1 MYIFVLVWPP
11 AISNCIRQVF
21 GPAAATP
28 FGTVFSCFM
37 ASCLLGSILC
47 GQLRC
52 SMVDVKSITV
62 AMLFTSMIAFLI
74 SVFAV
79 QTKNLFAI
87 IVGFITFEVCVGVYF
102 PSIGTLRSQLLPE
115 SHRPVIMSLF
125 AVPLNILVLGVIFF
139 HPTIGDIGALTIAS
153 FATGIATCCMLLLGW
168 KIFYEDE
175 LEKQRSLKAKKNWM
189 RLMAATKVAKKFKT
203 HTI

>member
-1 MYIFVLVWPP
+1 
-11 AISNCIRQVF
+11 
-21 GPAAATP
+21 
-28 FGTVFSCFM
+28 
-37 ASCLLGSILC
+37 
-47 GQLRC
+47 
-52 SMVDVKSITV
+52 MVDVKSITV

-79 QTKNLFAI
+79 QTKNLFTI

-153 FATGIATCCMLLLGW
+153 FATGIATCCMLLLRW
-168 KIFYEDE
+168 RICCEDE
-175 LEKQRSLKAKKNWM
+175 LEKQRSLEAKENWM
-189 RLMAATKVAKKFKT
+189 RLMAATMAVTKVAKKFKKNT
-203 HTI
+203 KDPIKTLEESAKSVQYRNRRHLTFNSGSVC